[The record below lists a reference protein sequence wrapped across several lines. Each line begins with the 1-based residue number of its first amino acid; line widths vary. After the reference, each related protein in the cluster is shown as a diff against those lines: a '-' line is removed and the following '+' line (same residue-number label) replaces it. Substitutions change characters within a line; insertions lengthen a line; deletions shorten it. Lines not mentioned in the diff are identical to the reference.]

1 MESKNPRFSLPGDPT
16 GSTRSGKSQVK
27 RIVLKTLSLLTL
39 AIGVI
44 LVLRRT
50 QSESRGVAVQSWWW
64 PFPWPHPKRDEPQN
78 GEIRWD
84 KDCGD
89 KTSSPQ
95 LECGTLYAPL
105 DYTSAN
111 DTRQARIS
119 IIRYKAGGGKT
130 KREDVLGSLLVNPGG
145 PGGSGVG
152 LVANPLFTNITDRN
166 LAGKYDLVSFDPR
179 GVGHTWPRVQC
190 FKDSDASSYF
200 TNTGNSYGKPGHHGA
215 KLMKHEIGY
224 LLADLKLLGDV
235 CKDHPD
241 SELFQYMSTAFGA
254 RDMNLLHKALGDEKI
269 NYWGFSY
276 GSVLGSTYA
285 AMFPNEINRLAI
297 DGVPNVFNYYEG
309 LWNHKLVDTDGA
321 LVGFF
326 TECVKSGVDNCKL
339 ASLVSQSEEDLK
351 TVVMQWAERLKINPI
366 PVANASPPRL
376 LTHTDVLTAFFENMY
391 SPRSWPRLADGLYAS
406 IKEGNHTYFLQPINL
421 HPNIYPGGEEPYA
434 IACGDARG
442 STPSPEDDWSIEQL
456 EKFMQKSSGESR
468 YFSAFFSELAP
479 MCLGSWKF
487 RGVERYNGSFRVN
500 TSFPLLVLGN
510 DFDPVTSGRYADMM
524 SAEFSGSVSVR
535 RAGYGHCSNSQ
546 PSQCIDR
553 ITHNYFVNGELPAPG
568 TYCDVDS
575 GPFDTDPETSP
586 ANTFIIDFF
595 KPRLR

>member
-1 MESKNPRFSLPGDPT
+1 
-16 GSTRSGKSQVK
+16 
-27 RIVLKTLSLLTL
+27 
-39 AIGVI
+39 
-44 LVLRRT
+44 
-50 QSESRGVAVQSWWW
+50 
-64 PFPWPHPKRDEPQN
+64 
-78 GEIRWD
+78 
-84 KDCGD
+84 
-89 KTSSPQ
+89 
-95 LECGTLYAPL
+95 
-105 DYTSAN
+105 
-111 DTRQARIS
+111 
-119 IIRYKAGGGKT
+119 
-130 KREDVLGSLLVNPGG
+130 
-145 PGGSGVG
+145 
-152 LVANPLFTNITDRN
+152 
-166 LAGKYDLVSFDPR
+166 
-179 GVGHTWPRVQC
+179 
-190 FKDSDASSYF
+190 
-200 TNTGNSYGKPGHHGA
+200 
-215 KLMKHEIGY
+215 
-224 LLADLKLLGDV
+224 
-235 CKDHPD
+235 
-241 SELFQYMSTAFGA
+241 
-254 RDMNLLHKALGDEKI
+254 
-269 NYWGFSY
+269 
-276 GSVLGSTYA
+276 
-285 AMFPNEINRLAI
+285 MFPNEINRLAI

-321 LVGFF
+321 LAGFF
-326 TECVKSGVDNCKL
+326 TECVKSGVEHCKL
-339 ASLVSQSEEDLK
+339 ASLVSQNEEDLK

-575 GPFDTDPETSP
+575 GPFDTDPEASP
-586 ANTFIIDFF
+586 ANTFITDFF